1 MKRKGIIKTLAVVF
15 AAIFATL
22 FVFSFGACG
31 EESGGEEA
39 DERLAVRIGSDDY
52 SPFFYRDESGDFAG
66 IDVEL
71 ATEAFKRIGRRA
83 VFIEIDWSEKNLR
96 LENGEIDCLWG
107 CFSMTGREE
116 LYAWAGPYM
125 KSRQVLA
132 VRADSDINTF
142 ADLKG
147 KSVAMQYTSKA
158 DELFSSG
165 EDERIPELSRILC
178 FTNFE
183 NIFAALKN
191 GFADAIAGHE
201 TALKERMKSNTGK
214 YRILEET
221 LLSVELGVA
230 FKIGGG
236 EELAAL
242 ISKAL
247 VVMRNDGFT
256 ASVLKRYGVNP
267 DDVMTGEV

>member
-1 MKRKGIIKTLAVVF
+1 
-15 AAIFATL
+15 
-22 FVFSFGACG
+22 
-31 EESGGEEA
+31 
-39 DERLAVRIGSDDY
+39 
-52 SPFFYRDESGDFAG
+52 
-66 IDVEL
+66 
-71 ATEAFKRIGRRA
+71 
-83 VFIEIDWSEKNLR
+83 
-96 LENGEIDCLWG
+96 
-107 CFSMTGREE
+107 
-116 LYAWAGPYM
+116 M

-178 FTNFE
+178 FSNFE

-191 GFADAIAGHE
+191 GFVDAIAGHE
-201 TALKERMKSNTGK
+201 TALKKKDEKQ
-214 YRILEET
+214 YRQVIVF
-221 LLSVELGVA
+221 SKKRFCPWNSA
-230 FKIGGG
+230 WSFKIGGG

-247 VVMRNDGFT
+247 MVMRNDGFT

>member
-31 EESGGEEA
+31 EESGGEEP
-39 DERLAVRIGSDDY
+39 DERLTVRIGSDDY
-52 SPFFYRDESGDFAG
+52 SPFFYRNESGDFAG

-125 KSRQVLA
+125 KSRHKYFRGFEGEKRCDA
-132 VRADSDINTF
+132 VYVQSGRAFFFRRRRKNSRTIADIVF
-142 ADLKG
+142 YQLREYFRRA
-147 KSVAMQYTSKA
+147 
-158 DELFSSG
+158 
-165 EDERIPELSRILC
+165 
-178 FTNFE
+178 
-183 NIFAALKN
+183 
-191 GFADAIAGHE
+191 
-201 TALKERMKSNTGK
+201 
-214 YRILEET
+214 
-221 LLSVELGVA
+221 
-230 FKIGGG
+230 
-236 EELAAL
+236 
-242 ISKAL
+242 
-247 VVMRNDGFT
+247 
-256 ASVLKRYGVNP
+256 
-267 DDVMTGEV
+267 